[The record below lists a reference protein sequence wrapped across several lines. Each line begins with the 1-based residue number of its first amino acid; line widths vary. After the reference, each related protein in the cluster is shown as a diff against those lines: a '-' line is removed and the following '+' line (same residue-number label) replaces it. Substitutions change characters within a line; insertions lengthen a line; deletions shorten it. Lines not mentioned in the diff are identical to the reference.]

1 MDEDFRSPAG
11 RARNARIALFIFCAA
26 SLVYAVSVALTLM
39 TIEALKA
46 DTTPMLSA
54 DTVDDITGIVALGL
68 MVVNL
73 TTMVLCALWIY
84 RSNKNAHT
92 LSYGISVSPGWAI
105 GWFAVPIASL
115 WRPFTGIRET
125 WQVSA
130 DPGDPESVPVPG
142 IMRLWWGTWL
152 IGLLLGNISFRL
164 SMTGGAAQLQTS
176 LWIDLLSLPFDLTA
190 ALTFAYIIKRI
201 SEMQD
206 NPVDASV
213 FD

>member
-1 MDEDFRSPAG
+1 M
-11 RARNARIALFIFCAA
+11 
-26 SLVYAVSVALTLM
+26 SLVYGVSNVLTLM

-46 DTTPMLSA
+46 GATPMLSA
-54 DTVDDITGIVALGL
+54 DTVDGISSIVALCML
-68 MVVNL
+68 VVNL
-73 TTMVLCALWIY
+73 TTMVLCALWVY

-92 LSYGISVSPGWAI
+92 LSYGMSVSPGWAI

-130 DPGDPESVPVPG
+130 DPGDPEGVPVPG
-142 IMRLWWGTWL
+142 MMRLWWGAWL
-152 IGLLLGNISFRL
+152 ISLFLGNISLRL
-164 SMTGGAAQLQTS
+164 AIKGGAEQLQAS
-176 LWIDLLSLPFDLTA
+176 VWIDLISLPFDLTA
-190 ALTFAYIIKRI
+190 ALTFAFIIKRI